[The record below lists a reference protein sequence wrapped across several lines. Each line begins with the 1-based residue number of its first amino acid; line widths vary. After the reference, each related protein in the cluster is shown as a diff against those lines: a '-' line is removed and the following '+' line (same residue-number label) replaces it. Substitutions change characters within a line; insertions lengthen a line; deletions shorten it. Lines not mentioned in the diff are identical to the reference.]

1 MPKELRIV
9 IGKLTFDVGRTD
21 RTVHVEE
28 RLGHCDVAA
37 LAAAVAANDNDIAI
51 GAFRHTNEIRSGT
64 SRGLTEVHAGIQT
77 LLEK

>member
-21 RTVHVEE
+21 RTVPCGE
-28 RLGHCDVAA
+28 RGHCDVAA